1 MCEFEIS
8 VGNYYYRC
16 PVPTGNY
23 CFWHEEV
30 KGKRIDSN
38 RIEELRNYNIQ
49 WAYLEEA
56 KFVEKN
62 LRGVRLKY
70 ANLQKVD
77 LRNAD
82 LRGADLLEAQLQN
95 ADLVHA
101 DLSGANLKWAKVHGA
116 KFWYAKL
123 IGTNL
128 YGVIADE
135 ETRFDFA
142 DLRYTNLL
150 GSYLDRA
157 KTLRLSKKILDNEN
171 KEIYEAIADLL
182 KPSLK
187 EKIRNKICRLSSNL
201 AIIDVKELERE
212 NRELANKLYATGVV
226 RYLTEHVEREDG
238 STESRDY
245 DIAVCDLDRCR
256 IMLIPDRFN
265 RRKQIVNEL
274 TEFVDERFD
283 IRNELL
289 GKMEMLYRSSREVY
303 TMLYSF
309 FISNGKMDDAFKVHL
324 KKEEVYKKFLK
335 ENGIAKNLLRLA
347 FYGVIKILTGYGL
360 GIKRAIAL
368 LTIPLILKTIA
379 LFKIAEVP
387 AMLLSLLEILEPIF
401 LALAIFIITYRIS
414 R

>member
-116 KFWYAKL
+116 KLWYAKL

-142 DLRYTNLL
+142 DLRYANLL

-201 AIIDVKELERE
+201 AIIDVKELE
-212 NRELANKLYATGVV
+212 
-226 RYLTEHVEREDG
+226 
-238 STESRDY
+238 
-245 DIAVCDLDRCR
+245 
-256 IMLIPDRFN
+256 
-265 RRKQIVNEL
+265 
-274 TEFVDERFD
+274 
-283 IRNELL
+283 
-289 GKMEMLYRSSREVY
+289 
-303 TMLYSF
+303 
-309 FISNGKMDDAFKVHL
+309 
-324 KKEEVYKKFLK
+324 
-335 ENGIAKNLLRLA
+335 
-347 FYGVIKILTGYGL
+347 
-360 GIKRAIAL
+360 
-368 LTIPLILKTIA
+368 
-379 LFKIAEVP
+379 
-387 AMLLSLLEILEPIF
+387 LSLIHI
-401 LALAIFIITYRIS
+401 
-414 R
+414 